1 MVSRFLK
8 SKRRFFPKFRF
19 SLKDAI
25 KRNQIT
31 VINASVTVFLIATV
45 ITVLLIQASA
55 LQRRTVEESVFNL
68 AGQTANEVQTIYL
81 TYYDI
86 VRTTSQIMQNYRNI
100 EVDQRRAFINSIML
114 EILGSNPTLLN
125 IYSLWKPNALD
136 GMDAFYANTP
146 GTDET
151 GQFISGYTRE
161 MGWIEQ
167 KAFWD
172 YRYALSTDYH
182 DLGLVNGIIGEPLPR
197 TGRYRNSWVVD
208 VQVPILVDDNV
219 VGLIGITIDLE
230 MLQFLVE
237 LKKPYGNG
245 RTMVCTN
252 KGTLVAHKDPRLR
265 GASFMA
271 AGVYLDYL
279 EPLLA
284 TSIRTTVF
292 YTILSSIDNVEPTVS
307 RMQDTLFISFPLRT
321 INPVTAAYQSNESGY
336 PRWAVV
342 TAVPLETIAAPIN
355 ALLRFSVL
363 FVIGAAVIMVF
374 VVLATSRSLTQ
385 RARTLQ
391 RDLEQASTMQDN
403 LKYGLFLMDSKYN
416 MQGAYSKALEKIL
429 AVSNL
434 TGKNFVELL
443 SSSIKPHEKEGLA
456 DYFDMILKKS
466 FDKEMLDGINPI
478 VEFTYVNPEAAEI
491 KNLRTS
497 FTLAERG
504 RGADFILGTIEDITS
519 EKELEKQLLEAENVR
534 ENEMRSLFQV
544 IQLDPRVLSD
554 FVADAEYE
562 FDRINELL
570 KSRKEMN
577 KELLV
582 DMFQSVHAVKSNA
595 LILNLESFS
604 DRLHRLEASVK
615 ALQERPEDLIPF
627 DDFLGLMFEID
638 EAMKEID
645 SLKATV
651 SKIENF
657 RSVSGGSK
665 TQERYVLI
673 ETLNRVCT
681 KTQVALDKKVRLVV
695 EEIDEVVL
703 TYGPRRA
710 IKEVLTQLVRNAV
723 YHGIETPEERER
735 LGKESEGEIRI
746 SIILRGSHVYIK
758 LTDNGNGIDF
768 GKIRKR
774 AVEHK
779 LLNNPAEG
787 KDKNA
792 LLRVIFSPG
801 FSTLED
807 ADYHGGRGI
816 GLSLV
821 KDRVREM
828 HGNITVSTAN
838 GRGTTFS
845 ISIPMELPVAS
856 DNVS

>member
-1 MVSRFLK
+1 MALK
-8 SKRRFFPKFRF
+8 SKRHFFSGLKF
-19 SLKDAI
+19 SLKEGI

-31 VINASVTVFLIATV
+31 VINASVTVILIICV
-45 ITVLLIQASA
+45 ITVLLIRANS
-55 LQRRTVEESVFNL
+55 LQRRTVEESIFNL

-86 VRTTSQIMQNYRNI
+86 VRTTSQIMKNYKNI
-100 EVDQRRAFINSIML
+100 EVDQRRAFINNIML
-114 EILGSNPTLLN
+114 EILDSNPTLLN
-125 IYSLWKPNALD
+125 IYSLWKPDALD
-136 GMDAFYANTP
+136 GMDAYYVNTP

-161 MGWIEQ
+161 PGWIEQ

-172 YRYALSTDYH
+172 YRYVLNTDYH
-182 DLGLVNGIIGEPLPR
+182 DLGLVNGIISEPMPL

-208 VQVPILVDDNV
+208 VQIPILADDSV
-219 VGLIGITIDLE
+219 VGIIGVSIDLQ

-237 LKKPYGNG
+237 LKRPYGTG

-252 KGTLVAHKDPRLR
+252 RGTLVAHSDGRLR
-265 GASFMA
+265 GVSFMA
-271 AGVYLDYL
+271 AGLYLDYL
-279 EPLLA
+279 DPLLA
-284 TSIRTTVF
+284 TSIRTSVF
-292 YTILSSIDNVEPTVS
+292 YIISSAIDHVEPTS
-307 RMQDTLFISFPLRT
+307 SIIQNTMFISYPLRT
-321 INPVTAAYQSNESGY
+321 LNPTTAAYESNESGY

-342 TAVPLETIAAPIN
+342 TAVPMETILTPIN
-355 ALLRFSVL
+355 TLLRFSIL
-363 FVIGAAVIMVF
+363 FVISAAVIMVF
-374 VVLATSRSLTQ
+374 VVLTTSRSLTQ
-385 RARTLQ
+385 RAKSLQ
-391 RDLEQASTMQDN
+391 RDLEQASTMQEN
-403 LKYGLFLMDSKYN
+403 LKYGLFLMDIKYN
-416 MQGAYSKALEKIL
+416 IQGAYSKALEKIL

-443 SSSIKPHEKEGLA
+443 TASIKPHEKDGLA

-466 FDKEMLDGINPI
+466 FDKELLDSINPI
-478 VEFTYVNPEAAEI
+478 VEFTYVNPEAAEV
-491 KNLRTS
+491 KNLHTS

-504 RGADFILGTIEDITS
+504 RGSDFILGTIEDITS
-519 EKELEKQLLEAENVR
+519 EKELEKQLLEAENIR

-562 FDRINELL
+562 FDRINEML
-570 KSRKEMN
+570 KSRKEIN

-582 DMFQSVHAVKSNA
+582 DLFQSVHAVKSNA

-604 DRLHRLEASVK
+604 ERLHRLETSVK
-615 ALQERPEDLIPF
+615 VLQEKPTDIIPF
-627 DDFLGLMFEID
+627 DDFFGLIFEID

-657 RSVSGGSK
+657 KNVSGGSK
-665 TQERYVLI
+665 NQERYVLI
-673 ETLNRVCT
+673 ETLTRVCS
-681 KTQVALDKKVRLVV
+681 KTQAALDKKVRLVV
-695 EEIDEVVL
+695 EEIDEAVL
-703 TYGPRRA
+703 NYGPRRA

-723 YHGIETPEERER
+723 YHGIESPEERER
-735 LGKESEGEIRI
+735 QGKEAEGEIRI
-746 SIILRGSHVYIK
+746 SIRHRGSQVYIE

-768 GKIRKR
+768 GKIRER
-774 AVEHK
+774 AMANK
-779 LLNNPAEG
+779 LLQTSAETRN
-787 KDKNA
+787 KN
-792 LLRVIFSPG
+792 LLLKTIFSPG
-801 FSTLED
+801 FSTLEG
-807 ADYHGGRGI
+807 ADFHAGRGI

-838 GRGTTFS
+838 GRGTTFA
-845 ISIPMELPVAS
+845 ISIPMELPVAA